1 MGLKKE
7 DRVENDGNDRI
18 LIPEREEKLW
28 GQVCRYAQECSW
40 SGGKYLA
47 EDMRRNLSGWERVIV
62 LTCGGEIAG
71 YCAVLKRDCINDV
84 PYTPYI
90 GYVFVGESFRGRG
103 FSGKLVRGAEAYLK
117 RTGFGEA
124 YIVSRHDGLYEK
136 YGYVHVDTRPAY
148 WGEMQKIYRHIF

>member
-1 MGLKKE
+1 MDLKKE
-7 DRVENDGNDRI
+7 DRMENDGNDRI

-47 EDMRRNLSGWERVIV
+47 E
-62 LTCGGEIAG
+62 
-71 YCAVLKRDCINDV
+71 
-84 PYTPYI
+84 
-90 GYVFVGESFRGRG
+90 
-103 FSGKLVRGAEAYLK
+103 AYLK

-124 YIVSRHDGLYEK
+124 YIVSHHDGLYEK